1 MNNANVGL
9 LMMLA
14 VVFFVDDDEI
24 ISYGQP
30 DANLTINE
38 TSVIMTLS
46 ESASFLPF
54 ISNSQASA

>member
-14 VVFFVDDDEI
+14 VVFFVDDEI

-30 DANLTINE
+30 DANLSINE